1 MFLIGY
7 KVDGGFSGMVMELN
21 TLDPTGGLT
30 SSLSLTNPIFNST
43 WDIFAIFF
51 AHLPLGLLPHVGNK
65 LWALKNDAD
74 QKKFITIA
82 FIFGMILP
90 AITCGGI
97 LARAIL
103 GDALLLEGAN
113 PNHAIPELFIATLP
127 AWVAALICSG
137 VLAAVMSTADG
148 LVVSTAQIF
157 ANDIFRRTIA
167 PKYMQKTS
175 DARIDK
181 IGLYISRIATV
192 LVLIVAIWIAW
203 STREMN
209 VALLVWI
216 GIGGM
221 MAATAAPM
229 FLGVLWKGATRVGAL
244 SGFVAGGLVFSLM
257 HGVGFDASW
266 LGNGHLEIVG
276 TFLEEQKIN
285 PFACATIGGLCSIVT
300 MYLVSQVTEKP
311 SEEHIKRVF
320 GES

>member
-1 MFLIGY
+1 
-7 KVDGGFSGMVMELN
+7 
-21 TLDPTGGLT
+21 
-30 SSLSLTNPIFNST
+30 
-43 WDIFAIFF
+43 
-51 AHLPLGLLPHVGNK
+51 
-65 LWALKNDAD
+65 
-74 QKKFITIA
+74 
-82 FIFGMILP
+82 
-90 AITCGGI
+90 
-97 LARAIL
+97 
-103 GDALLLEGAN
+103 
-113 PNHAIPELFIATLP
+113 
-127 AWVAALICSG
+127 
-137 VLAAVMSTADG
+137 MSTADG

-192 LVLIVAIWIAW
+192 LVLMVAIWIAW

-244 SGFVAGGLVFSLM
+244 SGFVTGGVVFSVM